1 MIILK
6 KKPSHF
12 SSKGGKISG
21 SGYLNTTSSSKTS
34 LLMHPYLNHQ
44 VSCATESSQQKPPL
58 VPPSVLVEPLIVVD
72 TVNEGRIT
80 ANGDGEDDDIEYDEN
95 NSPSHS
101 RSFSEPHVVN
111 NYGRLFHK
119 SVPAY
124 TTSKLHPDTTGCYRL
139 EQNQ

>member
-44 VSCATESSQQKPPL
+44 VSGATESSQKSPL
-58 VPPSVLVEPLIVVD
+58 LPPSVLVEPLIVVD

-80 ANGDGEDDDIEYDEN
+80 ASGGCEDDDIEYDEN

-124 TTSKLHPDTTGCYRL
+124 TTSKLHPDSTGCYID
-139 EQNQ
+139 